1 MVKNL
6 TILIFIGKQIK
17 VTNKQHQKVSNKR
30 QEWWVSHDFLLRVT
44 QLLRKSDPKRE
55 YSAQYYYVD
64 AHSKE
69 LIQTQHRDFGQQVSI
84 SHLSF
89 S

>member
-44 QLLRKSDPKRE
+44 QLLRQSDPKENIRRNITMWMPI
-55 YSAQYYYVD
+55 A
-64 AHSKE
+64 KN
-69 LIQTQHRDFGQQVSI
+69 
-84 SHLSF
+84 
-89 S
+89 